1 MVVEKKL
8 WISQGTIVKDPE
20 ALSFL
25 NASVSQ
31 LNASDN
37 NFEDNLFSVELFVD
51 I

>member
-8 WISQGTIVKDPE
+8 ISQGTIVKDPE

-25 NASVSQ
+25 NASVSK